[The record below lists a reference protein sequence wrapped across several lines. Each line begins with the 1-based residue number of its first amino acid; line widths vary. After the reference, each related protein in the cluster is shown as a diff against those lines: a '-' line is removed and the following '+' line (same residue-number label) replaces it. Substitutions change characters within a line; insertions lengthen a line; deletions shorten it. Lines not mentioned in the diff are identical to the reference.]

1 VQTRSKVLA
10 RGVDRVAVIFILAA
24 KVDLLLTRQTFPS
37 TALVRTTIDVIRT
50 VAPPAADSLVA
61 GTVVEA
67 RLAGTLVDV
76 DIASATKPT
85 AAVASILLDVLVPA
99 NAVSIAVD
107 AGARKLVNRNGTV
120 GQ

>member
-1 VQTRSKVLA
+1 MLA
-10 RGVDRVAVIFILAA
+10 RGVDRVAIIFILAA

-61 GTVVEA
+61 STIVEA
-67 RLAGTLVDV
+67 WLAGTLIDIDV
-76 DIASATKPT
+76 ASAPKPT

-99 NAVSIAVD
+99 NTVGIAVD

-120 GQ
+120 SQ